1 VELKNPWALVLLLVW
16 IPMVWVYVLRERRG
30 RPALRFSDLSLV
42 RAPRVSLRVGLRHLV
57 FVLRLVGIGLLIVA
71 LARPRKGQTQE
82 EVSTEGVDIMLV
94 LDVSTSMKALD
105 FKPKNRL
112 FVSKETI
119 KEFIA
124 KRKHDRMG
132 LVVFSARSYTK
143 CPLTLDYGIL
153 TRFIDDIDFG
163 MIEDGTAIGTAV
175 ATAANRLLGSN
186 AKSRVMILCTDGA
199 NNRGDI
205 APLAAARAAAELGIK
220 LYAIGVGREG
230 EVPYPFEVQN
240 PWTGQVQT
248 RVEMI
253 KSDLDEQTLIGMAG
267 ATKGQ
272 YFRAQNTEELKEIYN
287 LIDQLEKTESEVR
300 KYQQYA
306 ELFPWFVIPGL
317 VLLLLEVSLAH
328 TVWRRLP

>member
-1 VELKNPWALVLLLVW
+1 
-16 IPMVWVYVLRERRG
+16 MVWVYVVRERRG

-42 RAPRVSLRVGLRHLV
+42 RAPRVSMRVTLRHLT
-57 FVLRLVGIGLLIVA
+57 FVLRLVGIGLLVVA

-119 KEFIA
+119 KEFIT

-186 AKSRVMILCTDGA
+186 AKSKVIILCTDGA

-220 LYAIGVGREG
+220 LYAIGVGHEG
-230 EVPYPFEVQN
+230 EVQYPFEVRN

-253 KSDLDEQTLIGMAG
+253 KSDLDEQTLVGMAG
-267 ATKGQ
+267 VTKGQ
-272 YFRAQNTEELKEIYN
+272 YFRAQSTDELKEIYG
-287 LIDQLEKTESEVR
+287 LIDQLEKTEIKTTSYTTYDER
-300 KYQQYA
+300 F
-306 ELFPWFVIPGL
+306 FPWLIAGA
-317 VLLLLEVSLAH
+317 VLILLELLLAH
-328 TVWRRLP
+328 TVFRRIP